1 MHTGSGQE
9 FAEGQVVTVFR
20 SRRRPGTDAAY
31 GPLAEAMLDAARA
44 APGFVDF
51 STFESPD
58 GERVSVVTFASAE
71 AQASW
76 RDDLAHRA
84 AQSQG
89 RDTLYEWYSVQ
100 VATCTSATG
109 HTALMVLSTDGQIPD
124 EALARLGA
132 EAGISDVH
140 TVRT

>member
-1 MHTGSGQE
+1 VHTGSGQE

-89 RDTLYEWYSVQ
+89 RDNLYEWYSVQ
-100 VATCTSATG
+100 VATCTSAT
-109 HTALMVLSTDGQIPD
+109 HWSRPAD
-124 EALARLGA
+124 
-132 EAGISDVH
+132 
-140 TVRT
+140 